1 MTIKPFMR
9 AVRSLG
15 CLCGALL
22 CAQFLIAQNPEEI
35 EIVETAVPAEV
46 VSGVPLDDITARSV
60 VAERPVL
67 NYAPIREA
75 DIFWEKRIWRVLDVR
90 EKMNLPF
97 AAPESPLFRI
107 FADAALKGDL
117 TVYDTDSDRFT
128 TPLKPEAVRK
138 MMFDVDTVVVF
149 DPDTGE
155 EVIKVVENTM
165 DWEAVKRF
173 RIKESWYF
181 DAATSTLK
189 VRILGIAPMVEERDE
204 EGNFKFE
211 RPLFWVHYPTARP
224 LLARQKAILP
234 GGNYA
239 ATTTWDDLLEMRM
252 FASYISKENNLH
264 DRRIED
270 YASGVDLL
278 HESERIKNELFSR
291 EHDLWSW

>member
-1 MTIKPFMR
+1 MTIKSFMR
-9 AVRSLG
+9 AARLSG
-15 CLCGALL
+15 CLGGALL
-22 CAQFLIAQNPEEI
+22 CAQFLIAQTPEAVEVTGPEE
-35 EIVETAVPAEV
+35 PAEIS
-46 VSGVPLDDITARSV
+46 SGVPLDDITTRSV

-67 NYAPIREA
+67 AYTPIREA
-75 DIFWEKRIWRVLDVR
+75 DIFWEKRIWRVVDVR

-97 AAPESPLFRI
+97 AAPESPLFKI
-107 FADAALKGDL
+107 LADAALKGDL

-128 TPLKPEAVRK
+128 TPLKPEEIRA

-155 EVIKVVENTM
+155 EIIKVVENIL
-165 DWEAVKRF
+165 DWELVKRF

-181 DAATSTLK
+181 DAATSSLK
-189 VRILGIAPMVEERDE
+189 VRILGIAPLIEERDE

-224 LLARQKAILP
+224 LLARQKAVLP

-239 ATTTWDDLLEMRM
+239 ATASWDDLLEMRM
-252 FASYISKENNLH
+252 FASYILKENNLH

-278 HESERIKNELFSR
+278 HEGEKIKNELFAR